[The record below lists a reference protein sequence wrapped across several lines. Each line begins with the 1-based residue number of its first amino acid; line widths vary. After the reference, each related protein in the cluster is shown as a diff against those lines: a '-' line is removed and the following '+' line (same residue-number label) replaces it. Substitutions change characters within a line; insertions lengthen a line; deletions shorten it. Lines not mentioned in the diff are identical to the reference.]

1 MLNRQKTPLPST
13 GNLHP
18 VNDTIENQDNFENIK
33 NAQSQ
38 ERLLRDYPQEVA
50 DQWEEHDVSGEAH
63 SSFVENE
70 SHLCRAGQAVQF
82 DNMMIDEF
90 KKTPVDHIETL
101 SPQDEAETSG
111 QFIQHT
117 DDRADMQ
124 GIEEK
129 RFEVRVEQTTVGWV
143 EDLNDYEG
151 SDRSAQMT
159 QEEDDK
165 SRHQTPSLYDE
176 LEEIDAYE
184 QYYQQQD
191 PDQPNQYEGTYGT

>member
-1 MLNRQKTPLPST
+1 
-13 GNLHP
+13 
-18 VNDTIENQDNFENIK
+18 
-33 NAQSQ
+33 
-38 ERLLRDYPQEVA
+38 
-50 DQWEEHDVSGEAH
+50 
-63 SSFVENE
+63 
-70 SHLCRAGQAVQF
+70 
-82 DNMMIDEF
+82 MIDEF
-90 KKTPVDHIETL
+90 EKTPVDHIETL